1 MVVLVSIVA
10 NPTNHTPTIRLLG
23 EQVSTVV
30 KACGELRSDLR
41 LLDGSVDEIKTQVAV
56 LQQKPPTCEG
66 CQMLQVE
73 IARLKERVTIGA
85 GILAVIQV
93 LGMAMAAYLA
103 GR

>member
-1 MVVLVSIVA
+1 MA
-10 NPTNHTPTIRLLG
+10 DPPRNHSPTIRLLG
-23 EQVSTVV
+23 DQVSTAL
-30 KACGELRSDLR
+30 KTCGELRADFR
-41 LLDGSVDEIKTQVAV
+41 ALDGSVDEVKTQLAV
-56 LQQKPPTCEG
+56 LQQKPPVCEG
-66 CQMLQVE
+66 CQALQIE

>member
-1 MVVLVSIVA
+1 M
-10 NPTNHTPTIRLLG
+10 
-23 EQVSTVV
+23 
-30 KACGELRSDLR
+30 KA
-41 LLDGSVDEIKTQVAV
+41 LDGEVEQIKLALAKGPLV
-56 LQQKPPTCEG
+56 CDG
-66 CQMLQVE
+66 CQALQIE

>member
-1 MVVLVSIVA
+1 MA
-10 NPTNHTPTIRLLG
+10 DPPRNHSPTIRLLG
-23 EQVSTVV
+23 EQVSTAL
-30 KACGELRSDLR
+30 KACGELRADLR
-41 LLDGSVDEIKTQVAV
+41 TLDGSVDEVKTQLAV
-56 LQQKPPTCEG
+56 LQQKSPPTCEG
-66 CQMLQVE
+66 CQALQVE

>member
-1 MVVLVSIVA
+1 MPSP
-10 NPTNHTPTIRLLG
+10 PTNHSPTIRLLG
-23 EQVSTVV
+23 EQVSTAL
-30 KACGELRSDLR
+30 KACGELRADFRS
-41 LLDGSVDEIKTQVAV
+41 LDSSVDEVKTQLAV

-66 CQMLQVE
+66 CQVLQVE

>member
-1 MVVLVSIVA
+1 MA
-10 NPTNHTPTIRLLG
+10 DPPRNHSPTIRLLG
-23 EQVSTVV
+23 EQVSTAL
-30 KACGELRSDLR
+30 KACGELRANLR
-41 LLDGSVDEIKTQVAV
+41 TLDGSVDEVKTQLAV
-56 LQQKPPTCEG
+56 LQQKSPPTCEG
-66 CQMLQVE
+66 CQALQVE